1 VYGTDLKTKV
11 TKKSCPNRVEDG
23 IPDSFLFI
31 DSFLAN
37 IGIRKN
43 HTSQKD
49 SFLFIDS
56 AKKDGIVLGVPLDSK
71 KSSILF
77 CDWYITNT
85 QHSYA
90 RRCFM

>member
-1 VYGTDLKTKV
+1 MSKTCGGRNHMWR
-11 TKKSCPNRVEDG
+11 TESRVEDR
-23 IPDSFLFI
+23 IPDSLLFI

-56 AKKDGIVLGVPLDSK
+56 AKKEGIRTKDGIRRQDGIVLGVPLDSK
-71 KSSILF
+71 KSSTLF
-77 CDWYITNT
+77 CDWYIT
-85 QHSYA
+85 
-90 RRCFM
+90 

>member
-1 VYGTDLKTKV
+1 
-11 TKKSCPNRVEDG
+11 VEDG
-23 IPDSFLFI
+23 IPDSLLFI

-71 KSSILF
+71 KSSI
-77 CDWYITNT
+77 
-85 QHSYA
+85 
-90 RRCFM
+90 